1 MYIIESAKIIMAESS
16 KSSNLKFSDKVVVV
30 TGSGTGIGQAIA
42 KKFAEKGA
50 NIIIMGRRKEPLD
63 KTSDILIEI
72 MKKVG
77 SSGTVRAFSGVDVS
91 DEVGINEMFSSIK
104 QEFGRV
110 DIIVNNAGVS
120 GPVKT
125 FTNASFQDFK
135 DCVAIHLT
143 GTFWTSVQGLKVMD
157 KGSKIITIATFF
169 TEENKYEQRPYRFRT
184 PYTAAQ
190 GAKNR
195 LAEALAWELVEQ
207 GIKSVATNPGPVH
220 SDRIYKTVY
229 PKAAAEF
236 LRIGGYPG
244 LDSTEIELSAING
257 LELLGE
263 SPEVFSKGIMEIAQ
277 QISKSRSSPSSSSS
291 SSSPPPTHSS
301 AQPSSPSKTTTTT
314 TTTSNTPITDSDNAA
329 TTTTATAA
337 AAATTPPPPQL
348 TPTQGS
354 GDLNKTIEGMLI
366 KIQEIAEKIQQNTS
380 KMIVDNEFLS
390 QEEVA
395 DMVLTLSDDTI
406 SKLIN
411 GRIIPNDRVFYPVKP
426 IVGTFIDDN
435 SIQNLKEKV
444 VIITTTSSK
453 EKDVQRIISLANKL
467 NDIGVKQVIILSKNF
482 DDTKFYKDF
491 HSHSLDLA
499 DEEKV
504 KRIFNTAKT
513 KFGSINSVI
522 HITGDYDY
530 NRSLLSL
537 SREDWDL
544 LVENFIHIP
553 ALITREAVKFMS
565 PADAIQKPS
574 QFKDSKGIIVI
585 LGPDSP
591 SGKKISGLSRARSE
605 VFRGALRPYT
615 ATVNQELSDV
625 LGSKIK
631 LNLILAGNVEGIE
644 SKIENVTT
652 SVLNLIAGSS
662 LNKNEAFFYMKE
674 GTKKKNN

>member
-1 MYIIESAKIIMAESS
+1 MAAEPL
-16 KSSNLKFSDKVVVV
+16 KSSGLKFSDKIVVI

-50 NIIIMGRRKEPLD
+50 SIIIMGRRKEPLD
-63 KTSDILIEI
+63 KTSEILIDI

-77 SSGTVRAFSGVDVS
+77 SSGTVKSFSGVDVS
-91 DEVGINEMFSSIK
+91 DENGINDMFSNIK
-104 QEFGRV
+104 QEFGKV

-157 KGSKIITIATFF
+157 RDSKIITIATFF

-195 LAEALAWELVEQ
+195 LAEALAWELVER

-244 LDSTEIELSAING
+244 LDSTEVEVSATKG
-257 LELLGE
+257 LDLLGE
-263 SPEVFSKGIMEIAQ
+263 SPEAFSKGIMEIAEQ
-277 QISKSRSSPSSSSS
+277 LSNSRSSISSTPSHSSSSS
-291 SSSPPPTHSS
+291 SHS
-301 AQPSSPSKTTTTT
+301 TTTTIT
-314 TTTSNTPITDSDNAA
+314 STSNDDDSISSPAL
-329 TTTTATAA
+329 TTNQDA
-337 AAATTPPPPQL
+337 
-348 TPTQGS
+348 
-354 GDLNKTIEGMLI
+354 LNKTIEGMLM
-366 KIQEIAEKIQQNTS
+366 KIQEIAEKIQNNTS

-426 IVGTFIDDN
+426 IVGTSIDDKN
-435 SIQNLKEKV
+435 LQNLKEKV
-444 VIITTTSSK
+444 VVITTTSSK

-467 NDIGVKQVIILSKNF
+467 NETGVKQVIILSKNSS

-504 KRIFNTAKT
+504 KKILNTAKT
-513 KFGSINSVI
+513 KYGSIDFVI
-522 HITGDYDY
+522 HITGEYDY
-530 NRSLLSL
+530 SRSLSSL
-537 SREDWDL
+537 SREEWDV

-574 QFKDSKGIIVI
+574 QFKESKGIIVI

-591 SGKKISGLSRARSE
+591 YGKKISGLSRARSE

-631 LNLILAGNVEGIE
+631 LNLILPGNIEGIE
-644 SKIENVTT
+644 SNIENVTT
-652 SVLNLIAGSS
+652 SILNLIAGSS
-662 LNKNEAFFYMKE
+662 LNKNESIFYIDEGKKE
-674 GTKKKNN
+674 K

>member
-1 MYIIESAKIIMAESS
+1 MAESL
-16 KSSNLKFSDKVVVV
+16 KSSSLKFSDKIVVI

-42 KKFAEKGA
+42 KKFAENGA
-50 NIIIMGRRKEPLD
+50 SIIIMGRRKEPLD
-63 KTSDILIEI
+63 KTTEILNDI
-72 MKKVG
+72 MKKAG
-77 SSGTVRAFSGVDVS
+77 SSGTVRSFSGVDVS
-91 DEVGINEMFSSIK
+91 DEKGINEMFSNIQ
-104 QEFGRV
+104 QEFGKV

-157 KGSKIITIATFF
+157 KESKIITIATFF

-195 LAEALAWELVEQ
+195 LAEALAWELVER

-244 LDSTEIELSAING
+244 LDSSEIELSATKG
-257 LELLGE
+257 LDFLGE
-263 SPEVFSKGIMEIAQ
+263 PPEVFSKGIKEIAEQ
-277 QISKSRSSPSSSSS
+277 VSGSRSTVSSSYSSSS
-291 SSSPPPTHSS
+291 TN
-301 AQPSSPSKTTTTT
+301 TTT
-314 TTTSNTPITDSDNAA
+314 TTTSTSKPDDSNTVSSS
-329 TTTTATAA
+329 
-337 AAATTPPPPQL
+337 L
-348 TPTQGS
+348 TSKQD
-354 GDLNKTIEGMLI
+354 DLTKTIEGMLM
-366 KIQEIAEKIQQNTS
+366 KIQEIAEKIQKNTS

-395 DMVLTLSDDTI
+395 DMVLTLSDNTI

-426 IVGTFIDDN
+426 IVGTSIDDN
-435 SIQNLKEKV
+435 NIQNLKEKV
-444 VIITTTSSK
+444 VVITTTSSK
-453 EKDVQRIISLANKL
+453 EKDVQRITSLANRL
-467 NDIGVKQVIILSKNF
+467 NDSGVKQVIILSKNND

-491 HSHSLDLA
+491 HSHSLDLS

-513 KFGSINSVI
+513 KFGSIDSVI
-522 HITGDYDY
+522 HVTGEYDY

-537 SREDWDL
+537 SREEWDI

-553 ALITREAVKFMS
+553 GLITREAVKFMS

-574 QFKDSKGIIVI
+574 QFKGSKGIIVI

-625 LGSKIK
+625 LGSKIT
-631 LNLILAGNVEGIE
+631 LNLILPGNIEGIE
-644 SKIENVTT
+644 SNIDNVTT

-662 LNKNEAFFYMKE
+662 LNKNESIFYIDE
-674 GTKKKNN
+674 GKK

>member
-1 MYIIESAKIIMAESS
+1 MAESLES
-16 KSSNLKFSDKVVVV
+16 PSLKFSDKIVVI

-42 KKFAEKGA
+42 KKFAETGA
-50 NIIIMGRRKEPLD
+50 SIIIMGRRKEPLD
-63 KTSDILIEI
+63 KTTEILIDI

-77 SSGTVRAFSGVDVS
+77 SSGTVRSFSGVDVS
-91 DEVGINEMFSSIK
+91 DENGINEMFSNIK
-104 QEFGRV
+104 QEFGKV

-195 LAEALAWELVEQ
+195 LAEALAWELVER
-207 GIKSVATNPGPVH
+207 GIKSVGTNPGPVH

-244 LDSTEIELSAING
+244 LDSTEVEVSSTKG
-257 LELLGE
+257 LDLLGE
-263 SPEVFSKGIMEIAQ
+263 SHEVFSKGIMEIAQ
-277 QISKSRSSPSSSSS
+277 QISDSRLSNSSSTLPPPSSPSSSSS
-291 SSSPPPTHSS
+291 SSSTSTTTSTTITGSDDASSSPPPT
-301 AQPSSPSKTTTTT
+301 
-314 TTTSNTPITDSDNAA
+314 
-329 TTTTATAA
+329 TALN
-337 AAATTPPPPQL
+337 PNQD
-348 TPTQGS
+348 
-354 GDLNKTIEGMLI
+354 DLNKTIEGMLI
-366 KIQEIAEKIQQNTS
+366 KIQEIAEKIQNNTS

-426 IVGTFIDDN
+426 IVGTSIDDN

-467 NDIGVKQVIILSKNF
+467 NDIGVKQVIILSKNY

-513 KFGSINSVI
+513 KFGSIDSVI
-522 HITGDYDY
+522 HITGEYDY
-530 NRSLLSL
+530 NRSLSSL
-537 SREDWDL
+537 SREEWDI

-631 LNLILAGNVEGIE
+631 LNLILAGNIEGIE
-644 SKIENVTT
+644 SNIENVTT

-662 LNKNEAFFYMKE
+662 LNKNESIFYIDEGKKE
-674 GTKKKNN
+674 K

>member
-1 MYIIESAKIIMAESS
+1 MAESS
-16 KSSNLKFSDKVVVV
+16 NKSSNLKFSNKSVVI

-50 NIIIMGRRKEPLD
+50 SIIIMGRRKEPLD
-63 KTSDILIEI
+63 KTADILMDI

-77 SSGTVRAFSGVDVS
+77 SSGTVRSFSGVDVS
-91 DEVGINEMFSSIK
+91 DEVGINEMFTTIK
-104 QEFGRV
+104 QEFGKV

-143 GTFWTSVQGLKVMD
+143 GTFWTSVQGLKVMER
-157 KGSKIITIATFF
+157 GSKIITIATFF

-195 LAEALAWELVEQ
+195 LAEALAWELVEK

-244 LDSTEIELSAING
+244 LESSEVELAATKG
-257 LELLGE
+257 LDLLGE
-263 SPEVFSKGIMEIAQ
+263 PSDVFSKGIMEIAE
-277 QISKSRSSPSSSSS
+277 QISNSRSSVSSGGTSSSSS
-291 SSSPPPTHSS
+291 TSTSS
-301 AQPSSPSKTTTTT
+301 ANQ
-314 TTTSNTPITDSDNAA
+314 
-329 TTTTATAA
+329 
-337 AAATTPPPPQL
+337 
-348 TPTQGS
+348 

-366 KIQEIAEKIQQNTS
+366 KIQEIAEKIQNNTS

-395 DMVLTLSDDTI
+395 EMVLTLSDDTI

-426 IVGTFIDDN
+426 IIGTSIDGN
-435 SIQNLKEKV
+435 NIQELKEKV
-444 VIITTTSSK
+444 VLITTTSSK
-453 EKDVQRIISLANKL
+453 EKDIQRVITLANKL
-467 NDIGVKQVIILSKNF
+467 NDIGVKQVIILSRNS
-482 DDTKFYKDF
+482 DDMKFYKDF
-491 HSHSLDLA
+491 HSHSLDLL

-513 KFGSINSVI
+513 KFGNIDAVI
-522 HITGDYDY
+522 HFTGDYDY
-530 NRSLLSL
+530 NRNLSSL
-537 SREDWDL
+537 SRQEWDG
-544 LVENFIHIP
+544 LVNNFIHIP
-553 ALITREAVKFMS
+553 GLITREAVRFMAPDDALHQ
-565 PADAIQKPS
+565 PAK
-574 QFKDSKGIIVI
+574 FKDSKGIIVI

-625 LGSKIK
+625 LGSRIR
-631 LNLILAGNVEGIE
+631 LYLILAGNIEGVESDIG
-644 SKIENVTT
+644 NVTT
-652 SVLNLIAGSS
+652 SILNLIAGSS
-662 LNKNEAFFYMKE
+662 LNKNESIFYIDE
-674 GTKKKNN
+674 GKKVIR

>member
-1 MYIIESAKIIMAESS
+1 MAESL
-16 KSSNLKFSDKVVVV
+16 KTPALKFLDKIVVI

-42 KKFAEKGA
+42 KKFAERGA
-50 NIIIMGRRKEPLD
+50 SIIILGRRKEPLD
-63 KTSDILIEI
+63 KTTEILVDI

-77 SSGTVRAFSGVDVS
+77 SSGTVRSFSGVDVS
-91 DEVGINEMFSSIK
+91 DENGINEMFSNIK
-104 QEFGRV
+104 QEFGKV

-125 FTNASFQDFK
+125 FTNASFKDFK

-143 GTFWTSVQGLKVMD
+143 GTFWTSIQGLKVMD

-244 LDSTEIELSAING
+244 LDSTEVELSATNG
-257 LELLGE
+257 LDLLGE

-277 QISKSRSSPSSSSS
+277 QISNSRLSSISSPS
-291 SSSPPPTHSS
+291 P
-301 AQPSSPSKTTTTT
+301 SPST
-314 TTTSNTPITDSDNAA
+314 TTTS
-329 TTTTATAA
+329 TTTITGTDDGVTAPSSSPSPAGA
-337 AAATTPPPPQL
+337 STPPPFIANQ
-348 TPTQGS
+348 

-366 KIQEIAEKIQQNTS
+366 KIQEIAEKIQNNTS

-426 IVGTFIDDN
+426 IVGTSIDDN

-467 NDIGVKQVIILSKNF
+467 NDIGVKQVIILSKNY

-513 KFGSINSVI
+513 KFGSIDSVI

-553 ALITREAVKFMS
+553 ALITREAVKLMS

-631 LNLILAGNVEGIE
+631 LNLILAGNVEGME
-644 SKIENVTT
+644 PNIENVTT
-652 SVLNLIAGSS
+652 SVLNLISGSS
-662 LNKNEAFFYMKE
+662 LNKNESIFYIDE
-674 GTKKKNN
+674 GTKKNNN

>member
-1 MYIIESAKIIMAESS
+1 MAESL
-16 KSSNLKFSDKVVVV
+16 KSSSLKFSDKTVVI

-42 KKFAEKGA
+42 KKFAENGA
-50 NIIIMGRRKEPLD
+50 SIIIMGRRKEPLD
-63 KTSDILIEI
+63 KTTEILNDI
-72 MKKVG
+72 MKKAG
-77 SSGTVRAFSGVDVS
+77 SSGTVRSFSGVDVA
-91 DEVGINEMFSSIK
+91 DENGINEMFSNIK
-104 QEFGRV
+104 QEFGKV

-157 KGSKIITIATFF
+157 KESKIITIATFF

-195 LAEALAWELVEQ
+195 LAEALAWELVER

-244 LDSTEIELSAING
+244 LDSSEVEVSATKG
-257 LELLGE
+257 LDLLGE
-263 SPEVFSKGIMEIAQ
+263 SQEVFSKGIKEIAQ
-277 QISKSRSSPSSSSS
+277 HVTSSRSSVSSSTSS
-291 SSSPPPTHSS
+291 S
-301 AQPSSPSKTTTTT
+301 
-314 TTTSNTPITDSDNAA
+314 TTTSNSTSKHDDSNPDSSSL
-329 TTTTATAA
+329 TTN
-337 AAATTPPPPQL
+337 QDDL
-348 TPTQGS
+348 T
-354 GDLNKTIEGMLI
+354 KTIEGMLM
-366 KIQEIAEKIQQNTS
+366 KIQEIAEKIQKNTS

-395 DMVLTLSDDTI
+395 EMVLTLSDDTI

-411 GRIIPNDRVFYPVKP
+411 GRVIPNDRVFYPVKP
-426 IVGTFIDDN
+426 IVGTSIDDN
-435 SIQNLKEKV
+435 NIQNLKEKV
-444 VIITTTSSK
+444 VVITTTSSK
-453 EKDVQRIISLANKL
+453 EKDVQRITSLANRL
-467 NDIGVKQVIILSKNF
+467 NDSGVKQVIILSKNNG

-491 HSHSLDLA
+491 HSHSLDLS
-499 DEEKV
+499 DEEQV

-513 KFGSINSVI
+513 KFGSIDSVI
-522 HITGDYDY
+522 HVTGEYDY

-537 SREDWDL
+537 SREEWDI

-553 ALITREAVKFMS
+553 GLITREAVKFMS

-574 QFKDSKGIIVI
+574 QFKGSKGIIVI

-625 LGSKIK
+625 LGSKIT
-631 LNLILAGNVEGIE
+631 LNLILPGNIEGIE
-644 SKIENVTT
+644 SNIENVTT

-662 LNKNEAFFYMKE
+662 LNKNESIFYIDEGRKE
-674 GTKKKNN
+674 K

>member
-1 MYIIESAKIIMAESS
+1 MTESL
-16 KSSNLKFSDKVVVV
+16 KSSSLKFSDKTVVI

-42 KKFAEKGA
+42 KKFAENGA
-50 NIIIMGRRKEPLD
+50 SIIIMGRRKEPLD
-63 KTSDILIEI
+63 KTTEILNDI
-72 MKKVG
+72 MKKAG

-91 DEVGINEMFSSIK
+91 DENGINEMFSNIQ
-104 QEFGRV
+104 QEFGKV

-157 KGSKIITIATFF
+157 KESKIITIATFF
-169 TEENKYEQRPYRFRT
+169 TEENKFEQRPYRFRT

-195 LAEALAWELVEQ
+195 LAEALAWELVER

-236 LRIGGYPG
+236 LRVGGYPG
-244 LDSTEIELSAING
+244 LDSSEIEVSATKG
-257 LELLGE
+257 LDLLGE
-263 SPEVFSKGIMEIAQ
+263 PPEVFSKGIKEIAQ
-277 QISKSRSSPSSSSS
+277 QVSSSRSSVSSSSTS
-291 SSSPPPTHSS
+291 TS
-301 AQPSSPSKTTTTT
+301 
-314 TTTSNTPITDSDNAA
+314 TTTSSSTSKHDDSNTVSS
-329 TTTTATAA
+329 
-337 AAATTPPPPQL
+337 L
-348 TPTQGS
+348 TS
-354 GDLNKTIEGMLI
+354 NHDDLTKTIEGMLM
-366 KIQEIAEKIQQNTS
+366 KIQEIAEKIQKNTS

-395 DMVLTLSDDTI
+395 DMVLTLSDNTI

-426 IVGTFIDDN
+426 IVGTSIDDN
-435 SIQNLKEKV
+435 NIQNLKEKV
-444 VIITTTSSK
+444 VVITTTSAK
-453 EKDVQRIISLANKL
+453 EKDVQRITSLANRL
-467 NDIGVKQVIILSKNF
+467 NDSGVKQVIILSKNND

-491 HSHSLDLA
+491 HSHSLDLS

-513 KFGSINSVI
+513 KFGSIDSVI
-522 HITGDYDY
+522 HVTGEYDY

-537 SREDWDL
+537 SREEWDI

-565 PADAIQKPS
+565 PPDAIQKPS

-591 SGKKISGLSRARSE
+591 SGKKISGLTRARSE

-625 LGSKIK
+625 LGSKIT
-631 LNLILAGNVEGIE
+631 LNLILPGNVEGIE
-644 SKIENVTT
+644 SNIENVTT
-652 SVLNLIAGSS
+652 SVLNLIAGSA
-662 LNKNEAFFYMKE
+662 LNKNESIFYIDEGKKE
-674 GTKKKNN
+674 K